1 MNLDRY
7 AELLAAARPVLIET
21 EEDHDRMLSI
31 AEELMEKGAALSPE
45 EEKLLALV
53 ALLIEAFE
61 SQVEAEEEDDEEEE
75 DETVEPPSPHETIRR
90 LMEARGLTLNDIS
103 DFFGNP
109 AAAREA
115 LEGRRPLSRSQ
126 ARRLADFFRVPLR
139 LLRP

>member
-7 AELLAAARPVLIET
+7 AELLAAARPVIIET
-21 EEDHDRMLSI
+21 EEEHDHMLSI
-31 AEELMEKGAALSPE
+31 AEGLMEKGENISPE
-45 EEKLLALV
+45 EERLLAMV

-61 SQVEAEEEDDEEEE
+61 SQVEAEEDDEE
-75 DETVEPPSPHETIRR
+75 DDGKVEPPAPHETIRR
-90 LMEARGLTLNDIS
+90 LMEGRGLSLNDIS

-115 LEGRRPLSRSQ
+115 LEGRRPLSRNQ
-126 ARRLADFFRVPLR
+126 AKRLADFFRVPLR